1 MQSVA
6 VWIQAIATTLVAAV
20 TLWVVFF
27 SEVGDLAVEILRADL
42 LEAKREMQQLSEE
55 KQQLSEEKQQLLT
68 IRQQLE
74 SQSQALERQREEHVT
89 HVVNG
94 YLRELW
100 EVGLRHLVE
109 YRDLAKVG
117 QELKGESEKF
127 TPLRNWRP
135 NSTEEI
141 PQRLWTR
148 SLPNPSNIYKEGRNE
163 WGEILISWSHRW
175 NCSKEPVNIST
186 IYNDIPF
193 DSQGSKVGTRRR
205 ATLVGERQSKI
216 QLEYRKRLAAFNI
229 LCFDEW
235 EQAVRRQIA
244 GNNEIDALN
253 LREFAQNLLSWSGL
267 RSLSQTAKKKIREK
281 MMRELNSNRQL
292 STLPI
297 QLKLSRAAS
306 LKEIKGQASQIR
318 ANVERARDWLDR
330 ATKDR
335 HRWGAE

>member
-42 LEAKREMQQLSEE
+42 LEARREMKQLSEE
-55 KQQLSEEKQQLLT
+55 KQQLSVEKQQLLT

-74 SQSQALERQREEHVT
+74 SQSQELERQREEHVA

-109 YRDLAKVG
+109 YRNLAEVG

-127 TPLRNWRP
+127 SPLRNWRP
-135 NSTEEI
+135 NSTEKI
-141 PQRLWTR
+141 PQSLWTR
-148 SLPNPSNIYKEGRNE
+148 SLPNPSNIYKESRNE
-163 WGEILISWSHRW
+163 WGELLISWSHKW
-175 NCSKEPVNIST
+175 DCSKERVHISMN
-186 IYNDIPF
+186 YDDIPF
-193 DSQGSKVGTRRR
+193 DPQGSKVGTRRR
-205 ATLVGERQSKI
+205 AELVDERYRKF
-216 QLEYRKRLAAFNI
+216 QLEYQKRLAAFNI
-229 LCFDEW
+229 SCFDEW

-244 GNNEIDALN
+244 GKKGKDALK
-253 LREFAQNLLSWSGL
+253 LREFSQDLLSWSGL
-267 RSLSQTAKKKIREK
+267 RSLSQSAKNQIREK
-281 MMRELNSNRQL
+281 IMRELNINHQL

-297 QLKLSRAAS
+297 QLKLSRSAS
-306 LKEIKGQASQIR
+306 LEEIKVQASQILV
-318 ANVERARDWLDR
+318 NVNRARDWLDR
-330 ATKDR
+330 ATRDR
-335 HRWGAE
+335 RRWGAE